1 MSLRTLS
8 AVSASA
14 ALLLSLLST
23 AQPVSAEEVTAAQ
36 LPSLLTQSNESTTP
50 AYSRDRFDHWVDA
63 DADGCNTRYEV
74 LIEESTSPVSVGAG
88 CALSGG
94 TWVSPYDGVT
104 ATTPAEIEIDH
115 VVALAEAWRSGA
127 WAWDDDQR
135 RAFANDIEVPYA
147 LVAASSSANQ
157 SKSDHDPAEWLPTN
171 SAYTCEYIV
180 GWVLTKYRW
189 GLSAD
194 PAEIEAVRAQL
205 SGDCGATPIT
215 LPTVMVGG
223 ADGGEPGTGPTLAF
237 DAGVTRLS
245 GVSRYETAVAASSR
259 FDAGVTAAF
268 VATGTDFPDALSAAA
283 AAASLGGPLLLTS
296 PDSLPS
302 AVESEISRLQ
312 PRNIYVVG
320 STGAVSET
328 VASRLALYAPVTRL
342 GGKDRY
348 ETGLAIS
355 RTFSSSSSAYLATGR
370 NFPDALA
377 ASAVAGAKAAPVI
390 LVDGLASSVTAT
402 VHEELRRLGVTEI
415 TIAGSS
421 SGAVSSG
428 IESELIRSGYSVTR
442 SGGRDRYE
450 TAVAINASA
459 ASTSPA
465 SVAFIA
471 TGADFPDA
479 LSAAAIAGVVGAPL
493 YLTSPNCVPE
503 MVRTAITKLSPSAR
517 VVMGGSSVVS
527 DAAAENLGCLSST
540 IPSIVGTPKVG
551 NTLTADAG
559 AWTAGT
565 TLAYAWYV
573 NGAYYGG
580 GNALVLSE
588 GLAGRSVAVR
598 VTGSLTGYVTLTQTS
613 RPVTIAAQTP
623 APQPPGPPA
632 NPGNTKNCTDF
643 ATWSQAQA
651 WFETYYPHYGD
662 VAQLDGD
669 ADGIACESLPGAP

>member
-1 MSLRTLS
+1 M
-8 AVSASA
+8 
-14 ALLLSLLST
+14 LSLLST

-74 LIEESTSPVSVGAG
+74 LIEESTSPVSVGGG

-135 RAFANDIEVPYA
+135 RAFANDTEVPYA

-189 GLSAD
+189 SLSAD

-302 AVESEISRLQ
+302 AVESEISRLE

-355 RTFSSSSSAYLATGR
+355 RIFSSSSSAYLATGR

-421 SGAVSSG
+421 SGAVSSS
-428 IESELIRSGYSVTR
+428 IESELTRSGYSVTR

-450 TAVAINASA
+450 TAVAINSSGS
-459 ASTSPA
+459 STSPA

-503 MVRTAITKLSPSAR
+503 MVRNAITKLSPSAR

-580 GNALVLSE
+580 GNALALSE

-613 RPVTIAAQTP
+613 RPVTVAAQTP